1 MKAVLAAV
9 NAKYIHS
16 NPAVKSIFMYSA
28 DLGDYMEVCE
38 YTINQENDHVLSDL
52 YGRKPD
58 LLCFSCYLW
67 NIDFIKTVIIE
78 LKKLLPGC
86 EIWLGGPEVSFNSD
100 MLLEQMQGVKGIMY
114 GEGELVFRNLL
125 REYIS
130 GKRNFINVKGLCF
143 RENEKIIKTP
153 PEKLLDMD
161 SLPFVY
167 GDIEEFSNRIIYYES
182 SRGCPF
188 GCSYC
193 MSSVDKSVRFRSLR
207 LVLPEI
213 QHFLDN
219 HVPQVKFVDRTF
231 NIQRERTETILRYIL
246 EHDNGVT
253 NFHFEIAADIIT
265 DSEAAIMEKMRPG
278 LIQLE
283 IGVQTTNPDT
293 MSAINRKAAFDK
305 ICDNV
310 NKIHDFN
317 NIHQHLDLI
326 AGLPLENLDSFKRSF
341 NDVYSLRPEQL
352 QLGFLKVLKGA
363 PMENDAKRYGIVY
376 RSHAPYEVL
385 YTDSLSF
392 DDVLVL
398 KGVEEMTE
406 VYYNSGLFANTLRC
420 LELFHKTPFDMFD
433 ELWKYYVM
441 NNLNNIKH
449 SRITRYMIL
458 HDYIHERLDEENAF
472 MMDEAL
478 IYDLYL
484 KENLKTRPS
493 FSMPVAEYKKVTTEI
508 YRIKAPYYKGKD
520 FHIEPFNIDT
530 GSLINGKLKK
540 RKIMVLFDYSEK
552 NPLAKTAKNEI
563 IHEGAWENGS
573 N

>member
-1 MKAVLAAV
+1 MAAV

-16 NPAVKSIFMYSA
+16 NPAVKSIFMYSE
-28 DLGDYMEVCE
+28 DLKDYMEVCE
-38 YTINQENDHVLSDL
+38 YTINQENEYVLSDL
-52 YGRKPD
+52 YERKPD

-67 NIDFIKTVIIE
+67 NIDFIKQVVIE
-78 LKKLLPGC
+78 LKKLLPDC
-86 EIWLGGPEVSFNSD
+86 EIWLGGPEVSFGCD
-100 MLLEQMQGVKGIMY
+100 VILGQMQDIKGIMY

-125 REYIS
+125 EEYIS
-130 GKRNFINVKGLCF
+130 GKRYFGNVRGICF

-153 PEKLLDMD
+153 PEDLLDMD
-161 SLPFVY
+161 RLPFVY
-167 GDIEEFSNRIIYYES
+167 NNIDEYANRIIYYES

-193 MSSVDKSVRFRSLR
+193 MSSIDKSVRFRSLE
-207 LVLPEI
+207 LVLPEL
-213 QHFLDN
+213 QYFLDN
-219 HVPQVKFVDRTF
+219 NVPQVKFVDRTF

-265 DSEAAIMEKMRPG
+265 DREIEIMGKMRPG

-283 IGVQTTNPDT
+283 IGVQTTNPNT
-293 MSAINRKAAFDK
+293 MMAINRKAVFGRIK
-305 ICDNV
+305 YNV
-310 NKIHDFN
+310 NKIHEFN
-317 NIHQHLDLI
+317 NIHCHLDLI
-326 AGLPLENLDSFKRSF
+326 AGLPLENLESFKNSF
-341 NDVYSLRPEQL
+341 NDVYSLKPDQL

-363 PMENDAKRYGIVY
+363 PMEKDAEKYGIVY

-385 YTDSLSF
+385 YTGSLSF

-406 VYYNSGLFANTLRC
+406 VYFNSGLFCNTLRC

-433 ELWKYYVM
+433 KLWKYYVM
-441 NNLNNIKH
+441 NNLNSIKH

-458 HDYIHERLDEENAF
+458 HDYIHENLDEEAAV
-472 MMDEAL
+472 MMDEVL
-478 IYDLYL
+478 VYDLYL

-493 FSMPVAEYKKVTTEI
+493 FSMPAAEYKKITSRI
-508 YRIKAPYYKGKD
+508 YRVKAPDYKGKD
-520 FHIEPFNIDT
+520 FHVEPLNVDIEELSKGN
-530 GSLINGKLKK
+530 LKK
-540 RKIMVLFDYSEK
+540 RKVMVLFDYSEK
-552 NPLAKTAKNEI
+552 NPLTKTAGTEI
-563 IHEGAWENGS
+563 IYEGAWEYGS